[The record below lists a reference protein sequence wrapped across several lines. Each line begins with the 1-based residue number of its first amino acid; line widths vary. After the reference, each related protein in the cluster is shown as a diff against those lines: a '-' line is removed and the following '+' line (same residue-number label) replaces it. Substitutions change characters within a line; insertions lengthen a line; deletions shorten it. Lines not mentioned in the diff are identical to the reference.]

1 MQKLECLKN
10 YVMTHKNLIIW
21 STDLQNFCPNKMVSA
36 LLTYIFTT
44 KYIVWIAQNWI
55 QNRFKA
61 TKNILLR
68 FITIALFL
76 RPEDCTAQNNS

>member
-21 STDLQNFCPNKMVSA
+21 SIIYRQNGLST
-36 LLTYIFTT
+36 LLMYIFTI

-61 TKNILLR
+61 TKDILLR

-76 RPEDCTAQNNS
+76 RPEDCIAQNNS

>member
-1 MQKLECLKN
+1 MKQQKNTSRGRQVGYRTYLILATTV
-10 YVMTHKNLIIW
+10 YILWGFFFNLNAENW
-21 STDLQNFCPNKMVSA
+21 MS
-36 LLTYIFTT
+36 
-44 KYIVWIAQNWI
+44 WIAQNWI

-76 RPEDCTAQNNS
+76 RPEDCIAQNNS